1 MFFRIITLMF
11 FIIILVFF
19 IKYDFKKAILGY
31 YTFFN
36 LLLSFISCIAI
47 ESGIYISELQTNS
60 YSTGGYIRLF
70 AYLLVFL
77 VVFELSTKKE
87 RNIENFKIDDN
98 GTLNKTFYKYILIF
112 SMICIAYLYL
122 DMIIVGIPL
131 LHNTLPNKYNY
142 FIELKHLPIISKI
155 YSILIFYLPSI
166 LGIIYQKTKKR
177 KTKNIILIIEVFLS
191 IYVILLG
198 FKVSGLRNI
207 IIGFLVPI
215 LYIKTIRHE
224 IKFDFK
230 LIKKFLFLF
239 MIFIIAIMVNYYVF
253 SNGLAVK
260 DKLFSRVFALTSH
273 FWWVTDEY
281 RISNKISSGEIVQN
295 FKDLIKYTIHQED
308 VYSGNVGV
316 TKLMYK
322 FAPATT
328 TYFYLK
334 DHVRMG
340 ASFITVSVYDFGYI
354 ITFFIVILCAF
365 IYSKL
370 INSYGKSLRNCDFFE
385 IILYN
390 RLLIYFEVFLWS
402 TGTITEFLNAES
414 VAIIIVLLIYNI
426 IKKRRNKHDEN
437 FKKD

>member
-239 MIFIIAIMVNYYVF
+239 MIFIIAIIILSIPAWKKSKGN
-253 SNGLAVK
+253 AAE
-260 DKLFSRVFALTSH
+260 LFSGC
-273 FWWVTDEY
+273 E
-281 RISNKISSGEIVQN
+281 
-295 FKDLIKYTIHQED
+295 
-308 VYSGNVGV
+308 
-316 TKLMYK
+316 TK
-322 FAPATT
+322 
-328 TYFYLK
+328 
-334 DHVRMG
+334 G
-340 ASFITVSVYDFGYI
+340 ASKRKGSA
-354 ITFFIVILCAF
+354 ILHSQKAK
-365 IYSKL
+365 IAISG
-370 INSYGKSLRNCDFFE
+370 GKAKAVHLP
-385 IILYN
+385 
-390 RLLIYFEVFLWS
+390 EVC
-402 TGTITEFLNAES
+402 
-414 VAIIIVLLIYNI
+414 
-426 IKKRRNKHDEN
+426 
-437 FKKD
+437 